1 MIGHRYSGRRA
12 RTRPTS
18 ARFPLQELYSMT
30 DERPGEESRRDQP
43 SELGGE
49 TAPEDAEAAA
59 GPAVPEDADVPP
71 PVDGAAPSDGQAPP
85 EAATTPDDQPPTPI
99 ADTPGPDDVVFA
111 RGVSRAFDD
120 RTVVHDIDLVVKRG
134 TILGV
139 IGPSGSGKTTTIRMI
154 TGALQPTSGEI
165 TVLGERPTRFRRS
178 TRERIGYMP
187 QLFTLYPDLTG
198 RENVDFVAS
207 LFGLLWPRRRRRIKQ
222 VLKLLNLWDA
232 RNRRASKLSG
242 GMQRRLE
249 LACALVH
256 DPALLILDEP
266 TAGIDPL
273 LRVTVWEE
281 LHRLRD
287 EGRTLLVTTQYVN
300 EAEEC
305 DQVALIVNGRLIAVA
320 PPEELRRTAL
330 GGDAIEVETAGL
342 FDGTVLDTVPG
353 VHHVQQI
360 GPRELRIRVADA
372 ATGLPTVVDA
382 VGEAGGEVVSAR
394 ELRLSFDE
402 IFAELVTRANEN
414 DDQSDAAGAR
424 ESVA

>member
-1 MIGHRYSGRRA
+1 
-12 RTRPTS
+12 
-18 ARFPLQELYSMT
+18 MT
-30 DERPGEESRRDQP
+30 DERPSEESRGDQP
-43 SELGGE
+43 PELTGE
-49 TAPEDAEAAA
+49 AAPEDAEAAA
-59 GPAVPEDADVPP
+59 GEAVPEDAEMPP
-71 PVDGAAPSDGQAPP
+71 PADAAVPSEGQVPAEAAGPP
-85 EAATTPDDQPPTPI
+85 EAKPPAPMDDV
-99 ADTPGPDDVVFA
+99 PGPDDVVFA
-111 RGVSRAFDD
+111 RGVSRAFGD
-120 RTVVHDIDLVVKRG
+120 RTVVRGIDLVVKQG

-139 IGPSGSGKTTTIRMI
+139 IGPSGSGKTTTIRMV
-154 TGALQPTSGEI
+154 TGALRPTSGEI
-165 TVLGERPTRFRRS
+165 SVLGERPMDFRRS

-187 QLFTLYPDLTG
+187 QLFTLYADLSG

-207 LFGLLWPRRRRRIKQ
+207 LFGLLWPRRRRRTKE
-222 VLKLLNLWDA
+222 VLSLLDLWDA
-232 RNRRASKLSG
+232 RNRRAGQLSG

-273 LRVTVWEE
+273 LRATVWEE

-287 EGRTLLVTTQYVN
+287 AGRTLLITTQYVN

-305 DQVALIVNGRLIAVA
+305 DQVALIVGGRLIAVA

-342 FDGTVLDTVPG
+342 FDGSVLESVPG
-353 VHHVQQI
+353 VHKVQQV
-360 GPRELRIRVADA
+360 GPRELHIRVEDA

-382 VGEAGGEVVSAR
+382 VGEAGGEVTSAR

-402 IFAELVTRANEN
+402 IFAELVARADQD
-414 DDQSDAAGAR
+414 DDQSGSATGAR

>member
-1 MIGHRYSGRRA
+1 
-12 RTRPTS
+12 
-18 ARFPLQELYSMT
+18 MT
-30 DERPGEESRRDQP
+30 DERPSKEPPRDRPPELGEEAEPADVEMPANAKALPR
-43 SELGGE
+43 
-49 TAPEDAEAAA
+49 ADA
-59 GPAVPEDADVPP
+59 AVPRAAKATDVGDA
-71 PVDGAAPSDGQAPP
+71 
-85 EAATTPDDQPPTPI
+85 
-99 ADTPGPDDVVFA
+99 PGPDDVVFA

-120 RTVVHDIDLVVKRG
+120 RKVVRDIDLVVKRG

-154 TGALQPTSGEI
+154 TGALRPTTGEI
-165 TVLGERPTRFRRS
+165 SVLGERPMNFRRS

-187 QLFTLYPDLTG
+187 QLFTLYADLSG

-207 LFGLLWPRRRRRIKQ
+207 LFGLLWPRRRRRVKE
-222 VLKLLNLWDA
+222 VLKLLDLWDA

-256 DPALLILDEP
+256 DPVLLILDEP

-330 GGDAIEVETAGL
+330 GGDAIEIETADL
-342 FDGTVLDTVPG
+342 FDGTVLDKVPG

-360 GPRELRIRVADA
+360 GPRELRLRVEEA
-372 ATGLPTVVDA
+372 ATGLPSVVDA
-382 VGEAGGEVVSAR
+382 VGEAGGDVVSAR
-394 ELRLSFDE
+394 EIRLSFDE
-402 IFAELVTRANEN
+402 IFAELVARANL
-414 DDQSDAAGAR
+414 DDDTSNGSADSR
-424 ESVA
+424 EIVA

>member
-1 MIGHRYSGRRA
+1 
-12 RTRPTS
+12 
-18 ARFPLQELYSMT
+18 MT
-30 DERPGEESRRDQP
+30 DERPVEDPRRDQA
-43 SELGGE
+43 SDADGTTELEDGE
-49 TAPEDAEAAA
+49 ATSPAGEAVPAEGRAPAEAAA
-59 GPAVPEDADVPP
+59 
-71 PVDGAAPSDGQAPP
+71 PP
-85 EAATTPDDQPPTPI
+85 EAQQQAAMGDM
-99 ADTPGPDDVVFA
+99 PGPDDVVFV

-120 RTVVHDIDLVVKRG
+120 RTVVRDIDLVVKQG

-154 TGALQPTSGEI
+154 TGALQPTTGEI
-165 TVLGERPTRFRRS
+165 SVLGERPTRFRRS

-207 LFGLLWPRRRRRIKQ
+207 LFGLLWPRRRRRTKQ
-222 VLKLLNLWDA
+222 VLKLLDLWDA
-232 RNRRASKLSG
+232 RNRRASRLSG

-273 LRVTVWEE
+273 LRATVWEE

-287 EGRTLLVTTQYVN
+287 AGRTLLITTQYVN

-305 DQVALIVNGRLIAVA
+305 DEVALIVNGRLIAVA

-330 GGDAIEVETAGL
+330 GGDAIEIETAEL
-342 FDGTVLDTVPG
+342 FDGTALDKVPG

-360 GPRELRIRVADA
+360 GPRELRIRVEDA

-382 VGEAGGEVVSAR
+382 VGEAGAEVVSAR

-402 IFAELVTRANEN
+402 IFAELVARANEN
-414 DDQSDAAGAR
+414 HTKSDAAGPR

>member
-1 MIGHRYSGRRA
+1 
-12 RTRPTS
+12 
-18 ARFPLQELYSMT
+18 MT
-30 DERPGEESRRDQP
+30 DERLAEEPRRDQP
-43 SELGGE
+43 SDDDRAI
-49 TAPEDAEAAA
+49 APDDAEAPAND
-59 GPAVPEDADVPP
+59 AVPQDAEAPLGV
-71 PVDGAAPSDGQAPP
+71 AETSPSDGP
-85 EAATTPDDQPPTPI
+85 EPVKVGARPS
-99 ADTPGPDDVVFA
+99 PDDVVFV
-111 RGVSRAFDD
+111 RGVSRAFDK
-120 RTVVHDIDLVVKRG
+120 RTVVNDIDLVVKKG

-154 TGALQPTSGEI
+154 TGALEPTSGEI
-165 TVLGERPTRFRRS
+165 SVLGERPTRFRRS

-207 LFGLLWPRRRRRIKQ
+207 LFGLLWPRRRRRTKQ
-222 VLKLLNLWDA
+222 VLKLLDLWDA
-232 RNRRASKLSG
+232 RNRRASQLSG

-320 PPEELRRTAL
+320 APEELRREAL
-330 GGDAIEVETAGL
+330 GGDAIEIETEAL
-342 FDGTVLDTVPG
+342 FDGTALDNVPG

-360 GPRELRIRVADA
+360 GPRELRLRVENA
-372 ATGLPTVVDA
+372 ATSLPTVVEA
-382 VGEAGGEVVSAR
+382 IGAAGGEVASAR

-402 IFAELVTRANEN
+402 IFAELVARAKN
-414 DDQSDAAGAR
+414 DPDVGGESGAR
-424 ESVA
+424 EDVA

>member
-1 MIGHRYSGRRA
+1 
-12 RTRPTS
+12 
-18 ARFPLQELYSMT
+18 MT
-30 DERPGEESRRDQP
+30 DERPGEESRGDHP
-43 SELGGE
+43 PELTGE
-49 TAPEDAEAAA
+49 AEPEDAEVPA
-59 GPAVPEDADVPP
+59 GDAVPEDTEMPP
-71 PVDGAAPSDGQAPP
+71 PADAAVPLEGQVPAEAAGPP
-85 EAATTPDDQPPTPI
+85 EAKPQAEI
-99 ADTPGPDDVVFA
+99 GDTPGPDDVVFA

-120 RTVVHDIDLVVKRG
+120 RTVVRDIDLVVKQG
-134 TILGV
+134 TILGI

-154 TGALQPTSGEI
+154 TGALQPTTGEI
-165 TVLGERPTRFRRS
+165 SVLGERPTKFRRS

-187 QLFTLYPDLTG
+187 QLFTLYADLTG

-222 VLKLLNLWDA
+222 VLKLLDLWDA
-232 RNRRASKLSG
+232 RNRRASRLSG

-305 DQVALIVNGRLIAVA
+305 DEVALIVDGRLIAVA

-330 GGDAIEVETAGL
+330 GGDAIEIETADL
-342 FDGTVLDTVPG
+342 FDGTVLDSVPG

-360 GPRELRIRVADA
+360 GPRELQVRVEDA

-382 VGEAGGEVVSAR
+382 VGAAGGEVTSAR

-402 IFAELVTRANEN
+402 IFAELVARANEN
-414 DDQSDAAGAR
+414 DDRSGDAAGAR

>member
-1 MIGHRYSGRRA
+1 
-12 RTRPTS
+12 
-18 ARFPLQELYSMT
+18 MT
-30 DERPGEESRRDQP
+30 DERPSEEPPRDR
-43 SELGGE
+43 
-49 TAPEDAEAAA
+49 
-59 GPAVPEDADVPP
+59 
-71 PVDGAAPSDGQAPP
+71 PP
-85 EAATTPDDQPPTPI
+85 EAREEAEPADVEMPASAEEAPRADATASREAVATDVGV
-99 ADTPGPDDVVFA
+99 APGPDDVVFA

-120 RTVVHDIDLVVKRG
+120 RKVVRDIDLVVKRG

-154 TGALQPTSGEI
+154 TGALRPTTGEI
-165 TVLGERPTRFRRS
+165 SVLGERPTSFRRS

-187 QLFTLYPDLTG
+187 QLFTLYPDLSG

-207 LFGLLWPRRRRRIKQ
+207 LFGLLWPRRRRRVKE
-222 VLKLLNLWDA
+222 VLKLLDLWDA
-232 RNRRASKLSG
+232 RNRRASQLSG

-256 DPALLILDEP
+256 DPVLLILDEP

-273 LRVTVWEE
+273 LRGTVWDE

-320 PPEELRRTAL
+320 PPEDLRRTAL
-330 GGDAIEVETAGL
+330 GGDAIEIETAEL
-342 FDGTVLDTVPG
+342 FDGTALDNMPG

-360 GPRELRIRVADA
+360 GPRELRLRVEDA
-372 ATGLPTVVDA
+372 ATGLPAVVDA
-382 VGEAGGEVVSAR
+382 VGEAGGDVVSAR

-402 IFAELVTRANEN
+402 IFAELVARANLG
-414 DDQSDAAGAR
+414 DDTPDGSAAETRDRGI
-424 ESVA
+424 VA